1 MLKTTPSFDASF
13 PRFVA
18 LRSQTAF
25 QSMHAHVVELLMHVF
40 ISPDDDRWVG
50 ALDAGR

>member
-1 MLKTTPSFDASF
+1 
-13 PRFVA
+13 
-18 LRSQTAF
+18 
-25 QSMHAHVVELLMHVF
+25 MHAHVVELLMHVF